1 MKGMI
6 MNGKDLFKL
15 LSEMPDEIKEQTE
28 FLLLSTK
35 EDNERLIRE
44 EAEYLASE
52 LETIDKVQAAEFGLA
67 IKSNEFAIIQKRA
80 NSTALNTEDCWEV
93 LSSSYEHALRIE
105 IKDAM
110 ISKMREAGIE
120 VPDGI

>member
-1 MKGMI
+1 
-6 MNGKDLFKL
+6 MNGKELFKF

-28 FLLLSTK
+28 FLLMSTK

-52 LETIDKVQAAEFGLA
+52 LEMIDKVQAEEFGLA
-67 IKSNEFAIIQKRA
+67 IKSNEFALIQERA
-80 NSTALNTEDCWEV
+80 NSTALNTEECWVV
-93 LSSSYEHALRIE
+93 LSSSYEQALRIE